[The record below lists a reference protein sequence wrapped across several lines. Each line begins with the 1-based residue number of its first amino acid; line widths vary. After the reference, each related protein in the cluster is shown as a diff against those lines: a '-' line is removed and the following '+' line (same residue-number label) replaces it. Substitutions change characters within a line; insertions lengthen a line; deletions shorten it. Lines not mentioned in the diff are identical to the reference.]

1 MPKTTSRLHHR
12 FGREDAIRPEKLISA
27 HASEE
32 ITAGAIIVAAMLQA
46 GKLPVPNL
54 RNDDAFKDIAQLV
67 AQCASAISKE
77 REKPTPKGRPGAMRR
92 G

>member
-12 FGREDAIRPEKLISA
+12 FRREDAIRPEKLISA
-27 HASEE
+27 PASEE

-54 RNDDAFKDIAQLV
+54 RNDDAFKHVAELV

-77 REKPTPKGRPGAMRR
+77 REKPIPKGGLGAPRR

>member
-54 RNDDAFKDIAQLV
+54 RNDDAFKHVAELV

-77 REKPTPKGRPGAMRR
+77 REKPIPKGGLGAPRR

>member
-27 HASEE
+27 HGSEE

-54 RNDDAFKDIAQLV
+54 RNDDAFEHIAALV
-67 AQCASAISKE
+67 AKCARAISKE
-77 REKPTPKGRPGAMRR
+77 REKPIPKGRQGALR
-92 G
+92 GG

>member
-12 FGREDAIRPEKLISA
+12 FRREDAIRPEKLISA

-32 ITAGAIIVAAMLQA
+32 ITAGAIIVAAILQA

-54 RNDDAFKDIAQLV
+54 RNDDAFKHVAELV

-77 REKPTPKGRPGAMRR
+77 REKPIPKGGLGAPRR

>member
-12 FGREDAIRPEKLISA
+12 FGREDAIRPEKLILA

-54 RNDDAFKDIAQLV
+54 RNVNAFRDVAELV
-67 AQCASAISKE
+67 VQCASAISKE
-77 REKPTPKGRPGAMRR
+77 REKPIPKGRLGAPR
-92 G
+92 GG

>member
-12 FGREDAIRPEKLISA
+12 FGCEDAIRPEKLILA

-54 RNDDAFKDIAQLV
+54 RNDDAFKHIAELV
-67 AQCASAISKE
+67 AQCAGAISKE
-77 REKPTPKGRPGAMRR
+77 REKPIPKRGLGAPRR